1 MALRQKMKNNGSVNN
16 IVILTLIL
24 LISVFYSASF
34 AQSNEDCMSCHSD
47 DSMVMEKNG
56 REVSIFVNENVL
68 TPSAHGKLNCISCHT
83 GFDPYDI
90 PHKENIRPIDCMTC
104 HKDAPLK
111 HAFHKTMFRNADGKN
126 GKLDVSCKGC
136 HGTHDVIPIKS
147 SKSKWSA
154 SNLNESCGK
163 CHSEVKESFI
173 HSDHAVALANGVSQ
187 APNCITCHKNNIVAG
202 KDADLLKVKQNQQK
216 LCLSC
221 HVDDPDIKDRS
232 IANTN
237 FISSYSLSI
246 HSKGLAEG
254 NANSAGC
261 VDCHSSHNIIKG
273 TNQNSPVSK
282 TNIPETCGTCHEDIA
297 NDYKQ
302 SIHGM
307 AVAKGNLDSPV
318 CTSCHGEHKILDHMD
333 PTSPVAFRNVSAEV
347 CSPCHSSVRLSEKY
361 GITAD
366 RFRTFQDSY
375 HGLALRGG
383 SVSVANCA
391 SCHGI
396 HNILPSSN
404 PASTISKENLVQTC
418 GSCHPGA
425 NENFTIGKV
434 HVTMAKEDEPILYWI
449 ATAYIFLIITIIGG
463 MFFHNIIDFYRKSKI
478 RKMKQRG
485 LIKHEPHGH
494 SLYLRMTVNERV
506 QHAALA
512 ISFILLV
519 ITGFMLRFPD
529 AWWVRHIRD
538 LSENAFEM
546 RSLLHRIAA
555 VVMVAVSLYH
565 IYYVA
570 FTNRG
575 RQLIKDL
582 LPVYKDLTDA
592 IGVAKFNLGFSK
604 TKPKLDRFSYV
615 EKAEYWALIWG
626 TIIMTATGII
636 MWFDNTFMG
645 LLTKLGW
652 DIARTIHYY
661 EAWLAFLSIV
671 VWHFYFVIFNP
682 EVYPMSL
689 AWFKGTLTEEEMAE
703 EHPLEL
709 ERLKEG
715 KEIPDRV
722 IEEEEEEETLG

>member
-1 MALRQKMKNNGSVNN
+1 MALKQPMKRNNPFRYLF
-16 IVILTLIL
+16 ILTLFFT
-24 LISVFYSASF
+24 ISSFYSAAV
-34 AQSNEDCMSCHSD
+34 AQDNDECMSCHSD
-47 DSMVMEKNG
+47 DSMTMEKNG
-56 REVSIFVNENVL
+56 REFSIFVNENIL
-68 TPSAHGKLNCISCHT
+68 TPSVHGKLACISCHT
-83 GFDPYDI
+83 GFDPYEI
-90 PHKENIRPIDCMTC
+90 PHKENIKPIDCMTC
-104 HKDAPLK
+104 HTNAPAK
-111 HAFHKTMFRNADGKN
+111 HAFHKSILSNADGKN
-126 GKLDVSCKGC
+126 GKVDVSCKGC
-136 HGTHDVIPIKS
+136 HGTHNVSPVKS
-147 SKSKWSA
+147 SKSKWSV

-163 CHSEVKESFI
+163 CHSDVKESFI

-187 APNCITCHKNNIVAG
+187 APNCITCHKSNIVMG
-202 KDADLLKVKQNQQK
+202 EGADVLKIKQNQQK

-232 IANTN
+232 IANSD

-246 HSKGLAEG
+246 HSKELAKG
-254 NANSAGC
+254 NEKSANC

-273 TNQNSPVSK
+273 TDQNSPVSK
-282 TNIPETCGTCHEDIA
+282 RNIPATCGTCHSEIT
-297 NDYKQ
+297 YEY
-302 SIHGM
+302 SHSVHGL
-307 AVAKGNLDSPV
+307 AVEKGNLDSPV
-318 CTSCHGEHKILDHMD
+318 CTSCHGEHKILDHLD
-333 PTSPVAFRNVSAEV
+333 PASPVAFKNVSAEV

-375 HGLALRGG
+375 HGLALTGG

-391 SCHGI
+391 SCHGV

-404 PASTISKENLVQTC
+404 PASTISSENLVQTC

-425 NENFTIGKV
+425 NENFTKGKV
-434 HVTMAKEDEPILYWI
+434 HVTMAKDDEPILYWI
-449 ATAYIFLIITIIGG
+449 ATIYILMIISIIGG

-478 RKMKQRG
+478 KKMKQRG

-494 SLYLRMTVNERV
+494 SLYLRMTVNERI
-506 QHAALA
+506 QHITLA
-512 ISFILLV
+512 VSFMLLV
-519 ITGFMLRFPD
+519 ITGFMLRYPNS
-529 AWWVRHIRD
+529 WWVTHIRE

-555 VVMVAVSLYH
+555 VVMIAVSLYH
-565 IYYVA
+565 VYYVA
-570 FTNRG
+570 FTQRG
-575 RQLIKDL
+575 KQLIKDL
-582 LPVYKDLTDA
+582 FPVYKDLTDA
-592 IGVAKFNLGFSK
+592 IGIAKFNLGFSK
-604 TKPKLDRFSYV
+604 IKPKLDRFSYV

-626 TIIMTATGII
+626 TIVMTITGFI

-652 DIARTIHYY
+652 DIARTIHFY

-689 AWFKGTLTEEEMAE
+689 AWLKGTLTEEEMAE

-709 ERLKEG
+709 ERMKQLE
-715 KEIPDRV
+715 EQNISETL
-722 IEEEEEEETLG
+722 EEEDILRK

>member
-1 MALRQKMKNNGSVNN
+1 MNKLRLKRYFY
-16 IVILTLIL
+16 ILTLFL
-24 LISVFYSASF
+24 LTNVLFSASY

-47 DSMVMEKNG
+47 DSMTMEKNG
-56 REVSIFVNENVL
+56 REVSIFVNEKVL
-68 TPSAHGKLNCISCHT
+68 TQSTHGKLTCISCHT
-83 GFDPYDI
+83 GFDPYEI
-90 PHKENIRPIDCMTC
+90 PHKENIKPIDCMTC

-111 HAFHKTMFRNADGKN
+111 HSFHKTMFGTSEGKN
-126 GKLDVSCKGC
+126 GSIAVSCKGC
-136 HGTHDVIPIKS
+136 HGTHDVTSIKS
-147 SKSKWSA
+147 SKSKWST
-154 SNLNESCGK
+154 SNLNESCGD
-163 CHSEVKESFI
+163 CHPDVKEDFI
-173 HSDHAVALANGVSQ
+173 HSDHALALASGVTQ
-187 APNCITCHKNNIVAG
+187 APNCITCHKNNIVSAETS
-202 KDADLLKVKQNQQK
+202 DVLKVKQNQQK
-216 LCLSC
+216 LCISC
-221 HVDDPDIKDRS
+221 HVDDPDISDRS
-232 IANTN
+232 IADSV
-237 FISSYSLSI
+237 FVSSYSLSI
-246 HSKGLAEG
+246 HSKELAKG
-254 NANSAGC
+254 NANAANC
-261 VDCHSSHNIIKG
+261 VDCHSSHNILKG

-282 TNIPETCGTCHEDIA
+282 RNIPETCGSCHEEITKE
-297 NDYKQ
+297 YLQ
-302 SIHGM
+302 SSHGL
-307 AVAKGNLDSPV
+307 AVSKGNLDSPV
-318 CTSCHGEHKILDHMD
+318 CTSCHGEHKILDHLD
-333 PTSPVAFRNVSAEV
+333 PASPVAFKNVSAEV

-375 HGLALRGG
+375 HGLALAGG

-391 SCHGI
+391 SCHGV

-404 PASTISKENLVQTC
+404 PASTVSKENLVKTC

-425 NENFTIGKV
+425 NENFTVGKV

-449 ATAYIFLIITIIGG
+449 ATVYVFLIISIVGG
-463 MFFHNIIDFYRKSKI
+463 MFFHNVIDFYRKSKI
-478 RKMKQRG
+478 KKLKQRG
-485 LIKHEPHGH
+485 LIKHENHGH
-494 SLYLRMTVNERV
+494 SLYLRMTVNERI
-506 QHAALA
+506 QHITLA
-512 ISFILLV
+512 VSFILLV

-582 LPVYKDLTDA
+582 LPVYKDLADA
-592 IGVAKFNLGFSK
+592 IGIAKFNLGFSK
-604 TKPKLDRFSYV
+604 IKPKLDRFSYV

-626 TIIMTATGII
+626 TIVMTITGVI

-682 EVYPMSL
+682 DVYPMSV

-715 KEIPDRV
+715 IPIPDEV
-722 IEEEEEEETLG
+722 IEEEEQEENIS